1 MTGKMRNFKSPV
13 FYCIIAMI
21 FCICLA
27 TCGMDED
34 VSPVPPL
41 EEPAVEKPETVE
53 PQPSPE
59 TTEVDEKEGEA
70 VAMDFLLTSSAFKEG
85 EPIPARYTC
94 EGENLSPY
102 LSWAGAPDGT
112 VSFALIVEDPDA
124 PIGVFTHWILFN
136 IPSSTG
142 ELKEGTGNQVQ
153 TGIGALHGKNDMN
166 KNMYGGPCPPPG
178 KPHRYQ
184 FTLYAL
190 DTTLDLAE
198 GISRKQALAAI
209 EGHVLAQNTL
219 TGTFGR

>member
-1 MTGKMRNFKSPV
+1 MMGRMMNLKPHV
-13 FYCIIAMI
+13 FHCIIAVI

-27 TCGMDED
+27 GCGTDED

-41 EEPAVEKPETVE
+41 EEPAVEKPENVE
-53 PQPSPE
+53 PQPPAE
-59 TTEVDEKEGEA
+59 TTTVKEKEDVE
-70 VAMDFLLTSSAFKEG
+70 MDFLLTSSAFKEG

-102 LSWAGAPDGT
+102 LTWEGVPDST

-124 PIGVFTHWILFN
+124 PVGVFTHWILFN
-136 IPSSTG
+136 IPSSTS
-142 ELKEGTGNQVQ
+142 ELTEGTGNQVQ
-153 TGIGALHGKNDMN
+153 PAIDALHGKNDMN
-166 KNMYGGPCPPPG
+166 KKMYGGPCPPSG

-198 GISRKQALAAI
+198 GISKKQALAAI
-209 EGHVLAQNTL
+209 EGHVLAQSTL